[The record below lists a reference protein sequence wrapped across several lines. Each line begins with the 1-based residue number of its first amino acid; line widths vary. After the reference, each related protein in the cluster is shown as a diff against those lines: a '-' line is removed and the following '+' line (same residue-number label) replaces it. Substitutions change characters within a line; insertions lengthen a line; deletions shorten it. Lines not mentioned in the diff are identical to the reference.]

1 MRGKVTSPPKEWSL
15 AIKGKKILPTFLSW
29 WRCRARAKIFT
40 LLQYLGRRKGCY
52 RNTYAECQLRLNHTG
67 TASGRETSKC
77 NNGEFQANACVSML
91 TAGSLSSPF
100 IKILRCI
107 QRDSWQKNPTLL
119 NISLPFHNLFLVLL
133 SLQVI
138 GSLRI
143 LCGVLSYPLF

>member
-1 MRGKVTSPPKEWSL
+1 MRGKVTSPPKECSL
-15 AIKGKKILPTFLSW
+15 AVKGKKILPTFLSW
-29 WRCRARAKIFT
+29 WRCRARAKEIFT
-40 LLQYLGRRKGCY
+40 LLQYLERRKGCY
-52 RNTYAECQLRLNHTG
+52 SGTCAECQLRLNHTDI
-67 TASGRETSKC
+67 SGRETSKC

-91 TAGSLSSPF
+91 TAGSLSSPL

-119 NISLPFHNLFLVLL
+119 NISLPFHNLVLVLL

-143 LCGVLSYPLF
+143 LCGVLSYPVF